1 MTLRLKHPTMAK
13 SLVLLLCC
21 AFFFQALRAQDR
33 QTADEQLLVY
43 TGFPQ
48 KLEFRKAD
56 IGWSSH
62 PNYFAKKIDADDD
75 VRSIL
80 YQQVRRDSF
89 NLDLPKLKNQSFDVH
104 AHVHRPL
111 PLFSEQ

>member
-13 SLVLLLCC
+13 SLLLLLCC

-33 QTADEQLLVY
+33 QTADGQLLVY
-43 TGFPQ
+43 TGLPQ

-62 PNYFAKKIDADDD
+62 PNYFAKKVDTDDD

-80 YQQVRRDSF
+80 YRPVRRDSF
-89 NLDLPKLKNQSFDVH
+89 NLDLPKLKNQSVDVR
-104 AHVHRPL
+104 ARVHRPL
-111 PLFSEQ
+111 PLFREQ

>member
-1 MTLRLKHPTMAK
+1 MAK
-13 SLVLLLCC
+13 SLLLLLCC
-21 AFFFQALRAQDR
+21 AFFFQALQAQDR

-62 PNYFAKKIDADDD
+62 PIYFAKKLDTDDD

-80 YQQVRRDSF
+80 FQPVRRDTF
-89 NLDLPKLKNQSFDVH
+89 NLDLPKLKNQSVDVR

-111 PLFSEQ
+111 PLFREQ